1 MRLSIFGTGYVGAVT
16 AAGFASLG
24 QEVLAY
30 DISQEKIETLRRGI
44 APFYEPGLN
53 ELLSEGIRKGTLHFT
68 DRVEEA
74 VAFGDLLF
82 VCVGTPSFP
91 DGRADLSQV
100 EAVSRSIAHHFD
112 GEKII
117 VEKSTV
123 PVKTAQWIRRIVE
136 LYNRKGRF
144 SVASNPEFLREG
156 SAVQD
161 FLHPDRIVIG
171 VEDDRSCEI
180 LLKLYEGFSCPKIVV
195 DLETAEIIKHA
206 SNSFLA
212 MKISFINMVANLCEA
227 VGADVEKVALGMG
240 LDPRIG
246 RDFLR
251 AGIGYG
257 GSCFPKDL
265 RAFARIGEELGVS
278 VGLLRE
284 VERINEE
291 RIPRVVNR
299 LKEVLWILRDK
310 TVALLGLAFKP
321 NTDDV
326 REAPSLRLAR
336 ALYEEGARLRVWDPH
351 ALDNFL
357 KSASGIPVQPCRSP
371 EEAVQGAHAA
381 VIVCEWEELKKA
393 PWERMRTLMETPV
406 LYDGRNLLNP
416 QEMVELGYLYCGVGK
431 GKGWQGKG
439 PFSRKAEY

>member
-24 QEVLAY
+24 KEVLAY
-30 DISQEKIETLRRGI
+30 DISPEKIESLQRGV
-44 APFYEPGLN
+44 APFYEPGLD
-53 ELLSEGIRKGTLHFT
+53 ELLSEGIRRGNLHFT
-68 DRVEEA
+68 QQVEEA
-74 VAFGDLLF
+74 VAYGDLLF

-91 DGRADLSQV
+91 DGSADLSQV
-100 EAVSRSIAHHFD
+100 EAVSRAIAQHLD

-144 SVASNPEFLREG
+144 AVASNPEFLREG
-156 SAVQD
+156 SAVHD

-171 VEDDRSCEI
+171 AEDDRTREV
-180 LLKLYEGFSCPKIVV
+180 LLQLYEGFACPKLVV

-212 MKISFINMVANLCEA
+212 TKISFINMVANLCEA

-246 RDFLR
+246 REFLR

-265 RAFARIGEELGVS
+265 RAFARIGEDLGLS

-291 RIPRVVNR
+291 RIPRVVER

-310 TVALLGLAFKP
+310 TIALLGLAFKP

-326 REAPSLRLAR
+326 REAPSLKLAR
-336 ALYEEGARLRVWDPH
+336 AFHKEGARLKVWDPY
-351 ALDNFL
+351 ALDHFL
-357 KSASGIPVQPCRSP
+357 KNIGEIPVQPSRSP
-371 EEAVQGAHAA
+371 EDAVCGAHAA
-381 VIVCEWEELKKA
+381 VIVCEWEQLKSA
-393 PWERMRTLMETPV
+393 PWERMRGMMETPV
-406 LYDGRNLLNP
+406 LYDGRNLLSGE
-416 QEMVELGYLYCGVGK
+416 EMVRLGYLYCGIGK
-431 GKGWQGKG
+431 GKGWQGAG
-439 PFSRKAEY
+439 PFSRKP